1 MTCPESEQP
10 RTPIEELLRRQAAAA
25 LLGEAEA
32 VMRGERHLTIEHG
45 YPETDDE
52 TARLEQLRTVAWR
65 GADGAHTRSI
75 GGGGD
80 YTTIT
85 VEGPAA
91 DAFIDHLAELA
102 TALGPSWW
110 RVRRSAR

>member
-1 MTCPESEQP
+1 MTCPEGEGP
-10 RTPIEELLRRQAAAA
+10 RTPIEELLHRLAAAA

-32 VMRGERHLTIEHG
+32 VMRGKRHLTIEHG

-65 GADGAHTRSI
+65 GADGARTRCI

-85 VEGPAA
+85 VEGPSAE
-91 DAFIDHLAELA
+91 AFVDQLTALA

-110 RVRRSAR
+110 RVRPSAR